1 MGPVDPKALTDQQ
14 GIADT
19 FQAAGLLPGK
29 VDVPG
34 SYSTKLNPAIEAA
47 IASYRAKFAA
57 NFAAPTVAGSPAA
70 VGGRRVTFSAGG
82 ADRRRRLRVP
92 SLVRRAIVPILLIAL
107 WQIGSSASW
116 WSTEVLPAP
125 WDVAH
130 EFVTLWNN
138 GQLPS
143 NLWVSVRR
151 ALTGAAI
158 GISVGLAL
166 GVAVGLWR
174 PAEEALDATLQMM
187 RTIPFLVTLPLFILW
202 FGVDEAPKILII
214 RIGTA
219 LPMYINTMSGVRTVD
234 PRLLEMGRQFG
245 LNRLRLI
252 ATVVLP
258 GATPSILTGV
268 RYSLGLSWLAL
279 VVAEQINAQKGLG
292 LLIYNAQSLFQT
304 KILMVVVVYAAL
316 GLLTDMVVRLAER
329 RLLAWRG
336 R

>member
-1 MGPVDPKALTDQQ
+1 MGDP
-14 GIADT
+14 
-19 FQAAGLLPGK
+19 AAMAA
-29 VDVPG
+29 VTQPG
-34 SYSTKLNPAIEAA
+34 SAPAEG
-47 IASYRAKFAA
+47 
-57 NFAAPTVAGSPAA
+57 APAGSPRAA
-70 VGGRRVTFSAGG
+70 AGTTAAARGRRVTFSAGG
-82 ADRRRRLRVP
+82 AGRRWRLRVP
-92 SLVRRAIVPILLIAL
+92 SLVRRAVVPILLIAL
-107 WQIGSSASW
+107 WQVGSSASW

-130 EFVTLWNN
+130 EFVTLCNN

-158 GISVGLAL
+158 GIALGLAL

-174 PAEEALDATLQMM
+174 PVEEALDATLQML
-187 RTIPFLVTLPLFILW
+187 RTIPFLVVLPLFILW
-202 FGVDEAPKILII
+202 FGVDETPKILII
-214 RIGTA
+214 TIGTA

-245 LNRLRLI
+245 LNRLQLI

-258 GATPSILTGV
+258 GAMPSILTGV

-304 KILMVVVVYAAL
+304 KILMVVVVVYAAL
-316 GLLTDMVVRLAER
+316 GLITDVIVRLAEH
-329 RLLAWRG
+329 RLLSWRS